1 MVTFC
6 VSISSV
12 GIIFDVT
19 STIQTTMSS
28 QIPFLSP
35 GEMETLMSLPSGGLG
50 AASAMTS
57 MYPPASLSSSSCNF
71 FALAPNQ
78 PGMHVA
84 GMMGLPQAPRP
95 VPEFLYHL
103 TRMLREPSSHRLIEW
118 DAGRILVHD
127 PVRLES
133 EVLGKYYRH
142 SKYPSFQRQLNY
154 FGFKKISGKRKMSPC
169 SYTNVNVTDSL
180 DSLIRL
186 RRKPVKK
193 HRPAR
198 PSEDGEQ
205 RELERKDAGGGGGG
219 TGNGHTKSKKS
230 VLPVPSSLGAY
241 ANNTATT
248 SDANSSNSDSEH
260 GHTIDLDSFRSGLCG
275 GGLNGLFSDSFQT
288 QATTTTNNNN
298 HSVLPA
304 ISSAIAATEYC
315 TQPLL
320 VTAEEFKAPG
330 DCAPLQGVLPVPTIG
345 PPLPFPVSRSGHRHQ
360 PVVTPLHSSLSFSDS
375 STSSTAVQSAMNS
388 LPLPNI
394 FSVQHL
400 LQRQQEQSASE
411 TLNHPADPSQLQHQ
425 QEQCQRDADDDIATF
440 LALESVFGAGFDER
454 SDSAEDN
461 RSEGSTSVSG
471 DSWVPDHL

>member
-1 MVTFC
+1 
-6 VSISSV
+6 
-12 GIIFDVT
+12 
-19 STIQTTMSS
+19 MSS

-35 GEMETLMSLPSGGLG
+35 GEMEALMSLPSGGLG
-50 AASAMTS
+50 AASAMTG
-57 MYPPASLSSSSCNF
+57 MYPPASLSSASSCNF

-84 GMMGLPQAPRP
+84 GMMGLPQTQRP

-142 SKYPSFQRQLNY
+142 SKYSSFQRQLNY

-169 SYTNVNVTDSL
+169 SYTNDNVTESL

-205 RELERKDAGGGGGG
+205 KELKRKDAGGGGGG
-219 TGNGHTKSKKS
+219 GTGNGRTKSKKS
-230 VLPVPSSLGAY
+230 ESALPIPSSP
-241 ANNTATT
+241 
-248 SDANSSNSDSEH
+248 SDANSCNSEH

-275 GGLNGLFSDSFQT
+275 GGLNGLFSDSFKT
-288 QATTTTNNNN
+288 QANNNN
-298 HSVLPA
+298 NNNSVLPA

-320 VTAEEFKAPG
+320 VSAEEFKAPG
-330 DCAPLQGVLPVPTIG
+330 DCSPLQGVLPVPAIR
-345 PPLPFPVSRSGHRHQ
+345 PPLPFPVSHSGHRHQ
-360 PVVTPLHSSLSFSDS
+360 PVVTPLHSSLDESGSSFSDN
-375 STSSTAVQSAMNS
+375 STSSTAVQPAMNS

-400 LQRQQEQSASE
+400 LQRQQEQGASA
-411 TLNHPADPSQLQHQ
+411 TLTHPAAPSQLQQQ
-425 QEQCQRDADDDIATF
+425 QEQSQQDADDDVATF

-454 SDSAEDN
+454 SDNAEDN
-461 RSEGSTSVSG
+461 RSEGSTSVSA
-471 DSWVPDHL
+471 DSWFPDSL

>member
-1 MVTFC
+1 
-6 VSISSV
+6 
-12 GIIFDVT
+12 
-19 STIQTTMSS
+19 MSS

-35 GEMETLMSLPSGGLG
+35 GKMETLMSLPSGGLG

-57 MYPPASLSSSSCNF
+57 IYPPASLSSSSCNF

-103 TRMLREPSSHRLIEW
+103 TRMLCEPSSHRLIEW

-142 SKYPSFQRQLNY
+142 SKYSSFQRQLNY
-154 FGFKKISGKRKMSPC
+154 FGFKKISGKCKMSPC
-169 SYTNVNVTDSL
+169 SYTNDNVTESL
-180 DSLIRL
+180 DSLFRL

-205 RELERKDAGGGGGG
+205 KELKRKDTGGGGGG
-219 TGNGHTKSKKS
+219 GNGRTKSKKS
-230 VLPVPSSLGAY
+230 ALPIPSSLGAY

-248 SDANSSNSDSEH
+248 SDANSSNSHREH

-275 GGLNGLFSDSFQT
+275 GGLNGLFSDSFKT
-288 QATTTTNNNN
+288 EATTTTNNN
-298 HSVLPA
+298 SVLQA
-304 ISSAIAATEYC
+304 ISPAIAATEYC

-330 DCAPLQGVLPVPTIG
+330 DCAPLQGVLPVPAIR

-388 LPLPNI
+388 LPLANI

-400 LQRQQEQSASE
+400 LQRQQQEQSASA
-411 TLNHPADPSQLQHQ
+411 TLNHPAAPFQLQQQ
-425 QEQCQRDADDDIATF
+425 QEQCQQEADDDIATF
-440 LALESVFGAGFDER
+440 LALESVFGVGFDER

-461 RSEGSTSVSG
+461 RSVGSTSVSG

>member
-1 MVTFC
+1 MMVL
-6 VSISSV
+6 
-12 GIIFDVT
+12 
-19 STIQTTMSS
+19 Q
-28 QIPFLSP
+28 
-35 GEMETLMSLPSGGLG
+35 
-50 AASAMTS
+50 
-57 MYPPASLSSSSCNF
+57 
-71 FALAPNQ
+71 
-78 PGMHVA
+78 
-84 GMMGLPQAPRP
+84 MGLPQAPRP

-103 TRMLREPSSHRLIEW
+103 TRMLRELSSHRLIEW

-142 SKYPSFQRQLNY
+142 SKYSSFQRQLNY

-169 SYTNVNVTDSL
+169 SYTNDNVTESL
-180 DSLIRL
+180 DSLFRL

-205 RELERKDAGGGGGG
+205 KELKRKDAGGGGG
-219 TGNGHTKSKKS
+219 TGNGRTKSKKS

-288 QATTTTNNNN
+288 QATTNNNN
-298 HSVLPA
+298 NNSVLPA
-304 ISSAIAATEYC
+304 ISSANAATEYC

-330 DCAPLQGVLPVPTIG
+330 DCAPLQGVLPVPAIG
-345 PPLPFPVSRSGHRHQ
+345 PPLPFPVSRSGHRQQ
-360 PVVTPLHSSLSFSDS
+360 PVVTLLHSSLSFSDS
-375 STSSTAVQSAMNS
+375 STSSTAVQSAMNR

-411 TLNHPADPSQLQHQ
+411 TLNHPAAPSQLQQQ
-425 QEQCQRDADDDIATF
+425 QEQCQQDADDDIATF